1 MTYILTTFSLFQV
14 NLLVIVLNNLKEDD
28 QFEGIHY
35 LLISINGFKK
45 SIKCYAKGIN
55 NSETDLLNRPY
66 GISLYK
72 LLSNCRTIFE
82 PNINNNNN
90 KDLAGLSRLN
100 NKLMRIKQ
108 SQVSEMIQHMF
119 DGVGSN
125 NNTGTIA
132 RIRNGSSGEISSP
145 PPRTPSP
152 PRPLPSIC
160 DVVSTEVA
168 NRPDISVKWNAS
180 DNEDDDDDDSDTAD
194 LDDSLDHITSS
205 ISATSDAESLLG
217 SKRVRLKK
225 DCDKDVEAEGPKGGE
240 QKRTKRK
247 MDSFNC
253 FQCPKR
259 FVY

>member
-1 MTYILTTFSLFQV
+1 M
-14 NLLVIVLNNLKEDD
+14 NNLKEDD
-28 QFEGIHY
+28 QFEGINY
-35 LLISINGFKK
+35 LLVSINGFKK
-45 SIKCYAKGIN
+45 SIKWYAGA
-55 NSETDLLNRPY
+55 NSETDLVTVQHSITAGADRPY
-66 GISLYK
+66 NISLAK
-72 LLSNCRTIFE
+72 FLSNCRTVFE
-82 PNINNNNN
+82 PNINNN
-90 KDLAGLSRLN
+90 KDLAGLVRLN
-100 NKLMRIKQ
+100 NKLMRIKT
-108 SQVSEMIQHMF
+108 SQVSEMIHHMF

-160 DVVSTEVA
+160 DVAEISS
-168 NRPDISVKWNAS
+168 RPDISLKTGTWNAT
-180 DNEDDDDDDSDTAD
+180 DNEDDDDEDSDTAD

-205 ISATSDAESLLG
+205 ISATSDAESLMG
-217 SKRVRLKK
+217 SKKVRLKK
-225 DCDKDVEAEGPKGGE
+225 ECDKDAEAEGPKRAE

-259 FVY
+259 FVH